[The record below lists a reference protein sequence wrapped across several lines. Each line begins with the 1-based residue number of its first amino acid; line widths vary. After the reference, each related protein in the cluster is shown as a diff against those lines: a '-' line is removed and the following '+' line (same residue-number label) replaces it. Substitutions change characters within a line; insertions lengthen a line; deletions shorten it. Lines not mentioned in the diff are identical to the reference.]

1 MEDNK
6 FVSNARKDYLTAPE
20 REKLHILNILESIS
34 VTYAEYIKYKSLNK
48 NNKEVSAEM
57 KGLVIS
63 LFTLLKTKMQKDK
76 TTMKVLDKNDEEQII
91 PKYEY
96 YAMIWY
102 EQISKSVKGLSD
114 EFIINMY
121 ETILEFVEDTKLLS
135 TQATWLKK

>member
-1 MEDNK
+1 
-6 FVSNARKDYLTAPE
+6 
-20 REKLHILNILESIS
+20 
-34 VTYAEYIKYKSLNK
+34 
-48 NNKEVSAEM
+48 M

>member
-48 NNKEVSAEM
+48 LNKEVSAEM

-63 LFTLLKTKMQKDK
+63 LFTLLKIKMQKDK
-76 TTMKVLDKNDEEQII
+76 TMMTVLDKDNKEQDIQ
-91 PKYEY
+91 KYEY
-96 YAMIWY
+96 YSLYWH
-102 EQISKSVKGLSD
+102 EKISKGIKGLSN